1 MPRQRRPLKTP
12 TTYKPDS
19 TLNKASS
26 AGKKGNTHN
35 KRSKAYTNKTAHKS
49 SKQNNTQ
56 KSSVV
61 KASTL
66 RNVFDVVFNIVV
78 SIPAFF
84 IALYKKS
91 RKLGIAVTVLLLI
104 AILIMFDAAV
114 NSNKIYGGISIGD
127 VDVSNLTVKEAQDKV
142 SDYYNKKIQDK
153 SIYIF
158 SDEIAYDSIN
168 IDDYFQQRDALA
180 EQISAEEDA
189 RNTKIVT
196 TNSSEL
202 GAFVDSNLLANSAF
216 EVGKHFNYFE
226 RLGAKLFGKHFDVA
240 LSFGDGFDGLVNNLN
255 SFAGSVHVDYNV
267 EFNGSS
273 FSVTSGHDGNAIN
286 ADSLSNTL
294 QASFFN
300 DDAEVSKILVSPE
313 YDPIIIDESVAG
325 QVCDKLNAFCSN
337 GASFSFDSNYKE
349 ISNVVL
355 SGWIKTKVD
364 DRQLTPYFDY
374 QLFLKDI
381 KSKFESNASLDGIS
395 ITNNN
400 NELMV
405 TLENDVSVPDYS
417 SAIAELNSKLENS
430 DTNNERPN
438 IEIKKS
444 DKTNNFT
451 FDEAVNYG
459 IIRKLSYYT
468 TTYTSTR
475 STVNRNHNIHLVS
488 DILNNAII
496 KPNSEFSFLG
506 TAGEM
511 TEEDGFL
518 AAGAMSNG
526 EIVQSVAG
534 GVCQVAT
541 TVFNAAYDAG
551 LDITERHNHQMQISS
566 YPTGL
571 DAAVNVPDQDLTFIN
586 DTTSDVLLRAEYDD
600 TSVTISLYGA
610 CTKRNI
616 ETTKTD
622 PKTEKKYTTTYE
634 ETNQLSKDKWSIKTR
649 GVNGVSM
656 TATRTVTDEHG
667 NVIHKDAFYSYYIPT
682 NEVVLVGEGS
692 DVSKIK
698 QQRESESNKNE

>member
-19 TLNKASS
+19 TLNKATS
-26 AGKKGNTHN
+26 AGRKGNAHN
-35 KRSKAYTNKTAHKS
+35 KHSIAYANKTANIT
-49 SKQNNTQ
+49 SKQNNTRNRSADKANTT
-56 KSSVV
+56 KS
-61 KASTL
+61 AI
-66 RNVFDVVFNIVV
+66 DVVINIVI

-91 RKLGIAVTVLLLI
+91 KKLGIVFTVLLLI
-104 AILIMFDAAV
+104 AILILFDAV
-114 NSNKIYGGISIGD
+114 CNSNKIYSGISIGD
-127 VDVSNLTVKEAQDKV
+127 VDVSNLTVKEAQNKV
-142 SDYYNKKIQDK
+142 SDYYNNKIKDK

-158 SDEIAYDSIN
+158 SDEIAYNSIN
-168 IDDYFQQRDALA
+168 IDDYLQQREALA

-196 TNSSEL
+196 TNSNEL

-216 EVGKHFNYFE
+216 DVGKHFNYLE
-226 RLGAKLFGKHFDVA
+226 RLGAKLFGRHFDVG

-294 QASFFN
+294 QSSFLN
-300 DDAEVSKILVSPE
+300 SDAEVSKILVFAE
-313 YDPIIIDESVAG
+313 YDPIIIDENMAN
-325 QVCDKLNAFCSN
+325 QVCDKLNAFCN
-337 GASFSFDSNYKE
+337 KGASFSFDSNNKE
-349 ISNVVL
+349 VSNAIL
-355 SGWIKTKVD
+355 SGWIKTKVS
-364 DRQLTPYFDY
+364 DRQLIPYFDY

-381 KSKFESNASLDGIS
+381 KSRFESNASLDGIS

-417 SAIAELNSKLENS
+417 SAIAELNSRLDNSVGEN
-430 DTNNERPN
+430 DRPN

-488 DILNNAII
+488 DILNNTII

-571 DAAVNVPDQDLTFIN
+571 DAAVNVPDQDLTFVN
-586 DTTSDVLLRAEYDD
+586 DTTSDVILRAEYDD

-610 CTKRNI
+610 CEKRNI
-616 ETTKTD
+616 ETEKTD
-622 PKTEKKYTTTYE
+622 PKIEKKYTTKYE
-634 ETNQLSKDKWSIKTR
+634 ETDQLSKDKWSIKTR
-649 GVNGVSM
+649 GVDGVSM

-667 NVIHKDAFYSYYIPT
+667 NVIHNDAFYSYYIPT
-682 NEVVLVGEGS
+682 NEVVSVGEGS
-692 DVSKIK
+692 DVSRIK
-698 QQRESESNKNE
+698 QERESGSNKNE